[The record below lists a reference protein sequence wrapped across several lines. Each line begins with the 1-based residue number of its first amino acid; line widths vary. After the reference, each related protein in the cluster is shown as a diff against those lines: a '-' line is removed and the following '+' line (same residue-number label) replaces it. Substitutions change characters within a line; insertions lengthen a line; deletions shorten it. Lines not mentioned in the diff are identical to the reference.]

1 MPPSPVLCI
10 RANPKRQAI
19 IDEFG
24 ECDRQVRLWKPQTN
38 PHRARFDELEAE
50 ILSWAADDAP
60 DKSTLLS
67 GSSYQVE
74 ISARGFKSEFGRGA
88 QLKAYTL
95 LKKIKGLDLMQF
107 FTVTLAEAKFHLGGA
122 FVKDN
127 VPKLQTGPR
136 AVNVVP
142 RVEAK
147 PGKGKAA

>member
-1 MPPSPVLCI
+1 MEPSPVQCI
-10 RANPKRQAI
+10 RPNPKRQAV

-24 ECDRQVRLWKPQTN
+24 EVDRQVRLWKPQTN

-50 ILSWAADDAP
+50 ILSWAAEDAAE
-60 DKSTLLS
+60 KSTLLS
-67 GSSYQVE
+67 GSRYQVE
-74 ISARGFKSEFGRGA
+74 ISARGFKREFGRPA

-95 LKKIKGLDLMQF
+95 LKKIKGLDVMQF

-122 FVKDN
+122 FVKQN

-136 AVNVVP
+136 SVNVVP
-142 RVEAK
+142 RLEAI